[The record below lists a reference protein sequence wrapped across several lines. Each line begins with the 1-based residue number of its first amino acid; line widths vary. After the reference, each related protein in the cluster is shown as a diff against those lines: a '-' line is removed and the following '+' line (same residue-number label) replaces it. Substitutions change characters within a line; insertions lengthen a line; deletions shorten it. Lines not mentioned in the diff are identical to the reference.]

1 MADKQFAPVAG
12 DLVMS
17 LYKRGIFKVLAMSHG
32 GQTTTIQLFDISK
45 QQLLG
50 EPLEYIPCDTLL
62 RFKEDASHATA
73 RIVRKATED

>member
-1 MADKQFAPVAG
+1 
-12 DLVMS
+12 
-17 LYKRGIFKVLAMSHG
+17 MSHG